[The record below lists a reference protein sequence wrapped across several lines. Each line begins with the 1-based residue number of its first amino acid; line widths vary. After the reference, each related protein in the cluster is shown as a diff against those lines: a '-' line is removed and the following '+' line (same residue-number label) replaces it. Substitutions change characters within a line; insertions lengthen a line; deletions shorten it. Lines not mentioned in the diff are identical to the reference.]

1 MPRRQRADAWLA
13 RQRALASG
21 NQRTTA
27 TITTIPSRTWFSRR
41 HPHRRCAHRC
51 RCCAR
56 GRPGSSRPVGRCLD
70 GLRVSRLAFAGVV
83 PRCSRGSQSG
93 CLVAWRRC
101 CRGDAEPLS
110 GRVDW
115 FYDAP
120 IASSHRNEASE
131 RRSRDC
137 NRLRHGSPP
146 WSPES
151 PKELIR
157 LRRSSGNGQQGQRR
171 LDH

>member
-1 MPRRQRADAWLA
+1 MPRRQRADAWLT

-27 TITTIPSRTWFSRR
+27 TITTIPSWTWFSRR
-41 HPHRRCAHRC
+41 RPYRRCAHRC
-51 RCCAR
+51 GCCAR
-56 GRPGSSRPVGRCLD
+56 GRRWSSWPVARCLD

-83 PRCSRGSQSG
+83 PRRSRGSRSG
-93 CLVAWRRC
+93 CLIAWRRR
-101 CRGDAEPLS
+101 CRGDAEPLI

-115 FYDAP
+115 FYEAP
-120 IASSHRNEASE
+120 IASSHRDEASE
-131 RRSRDC
+131 RRSHDC

-151 PKELIR
+151 SEELIH
-157 LRRSSGNGQQGQRR
+157 LVPETI
-171 LDH
+171 